1 MTLEDIIEE
10 IVGDIYD
17 EHDTVA
23 SRDVRPAGPDTYMV
37 SGGANLEDFFDM
49 FDEEIDVNATTING
63 WVMIE
68 LDRLP
73 KAGDHFDYESRHK
86 LFHVRVTKA
95 DARRALM
102 TRIRVEDKPEE
113 E

>member
-1 MTLEDIIEE
+1 
-10 IVGDIYD
+10 
-17 EHDTVA
+17 
-23 SRDVRPAGPDTYMV
+23 MV

-49 FDEEIDVNATTING
+49 FDEEIDADANTING

-68 LDRLP
+68 LDRIP
-73 KAGDHFDYESRHK
+73 REGDAFDYESRHK

-95 DARRALM
+95 DNRRALM

-113 E
+113 DA